1 MGKTACSAAKSSRRL
16 ACNFDEYLAFQ
27 ISQFQKNAADL
38 PWAHAVATLEGTGA
52 LLTGPEAWTAT
63 ANFPASSGEVWMAG
77 RADVAVDLV
86 TRALASEVEKT
97 LEEYLRRVEDGSAI
111 RAVS

>member
-1 MGKTACSAAKSSRRL
+1 
-16 ACNFDEYLAFQ
+16 
-27 ISQFQKNAADL
+27 
-38 PWAHAVATLEGTGA
+38 
-52 LLTGPEAWTAT
+52 
-63 ANFPASSGEVWMAG
+63 MAG

-86 TRALASEVEKT
+86 TRARASEVEKT